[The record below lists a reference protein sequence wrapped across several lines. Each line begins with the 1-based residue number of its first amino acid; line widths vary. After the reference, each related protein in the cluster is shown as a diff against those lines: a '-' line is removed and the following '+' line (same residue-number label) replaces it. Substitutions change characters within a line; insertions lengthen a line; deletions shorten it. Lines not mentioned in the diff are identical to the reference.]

1 MDAEHLLEQQRALRG
16 TLLDSSRIT
25 WRPARDLAAH
35 LLLHLDDTQACWQ
48 LAVQWLRDAFD
59 ADRVD
64 AGFASPWQAVYR
76 PQAEARRS
84 TRPVPTMT
92 DASIDVT
99 DAGVQGVW
107 ASPGIVV
114 FRDVEQERS
123 FGAPMRSNLL
133 ALGARNVLATALWH
147 RGAPVGMA
155 CADWMERRV
164 DSSDARC
171 SHFQE
176 LVTVLGPVM
185 SAARSLQGDSADAPD
200 ALGGPRQA
208 GAAAASSPL
217 AELTPAERKV
227 ARLAATGM
235 SYKEIARQLNRSFST
250 VDHQLRSVRTKLGVR
265 STSRLVRL
273 LSSDQPFAAGASAVP
288 HAASGS

>member
-1 MDAEHLLEQQRALRG
+1 MDAEHLLELQRALRG
-16 TLLDSSRIT
+16 TLLDSSRIA

-35 LLLHLDDTQACWQ
+35 LLLHLDDTQVCWQ

-64 AGFASPWQAVYR
+64 AGFASPWQATYR

-84 TRPVPTMT
+84 TRSVPSMT
-92 DASIDVT
+92 NASIDVT
-99 DAGVQGVW
+99 DA
-107 ASPGIVV
+107 GIVV
-114 FRDVEQERS
+114 FRDVEQERR
-123 FGAPMRSNLL
+123 FGAPLRSNLL

-155 CADWMERRV
+155 CADWMESRV
-164 DSSDARC
+164 DASDARC

-185 SAARSLQGDSADAPD
+185 SAARSLQGDGPD
-200 ALGGPRQA
+200 EQRRPMQ
-208 GAAAASSPL
+208 AAAVGGSSPL
-217 AELTPAERKV
+217 ADLTPAERKV
-227 ARLAATGM
+227 AHLVATGM
-235 SYKEIARQLNRSFST
+235 SYKEIARHLNRSFST
-250 VDHQLRSVRTKLGVR
+250 VDHQLRSVRKKLGVR
-265 STSRLVRL
+265 STSRLVRIL
-273 LSSDQPFAAGASAVP
+273 SDQAFAAGGSVAP

>member
-1 MDAEHLLEQQRALRG
+1 MDAEHLLELQRALRG
-16 TLLDSSRIT
+16 TLLDASRIA

-35 LLLHLDDTQACWQ
+35 LLLHLDDTQVCWQ
-48 LAVQWLRDAFD
+48 LAVEWLRDAFD

-64 AGFASPWQAVYR
+64 AGFASPWQATYR

-84 TRPVPTMT
+84 TRPVPSMT

-99 DAGVQGVW
+99 DAGIQGVW

-114 FRDVEQERS
+114 FRDVGQERR
-123 FGAPMRSNLL
+123 FGAPLRSSLL

-155 CADWMERRV
+155 CADWMESRV
-164 DSSDARC
+164 DASDARC
-171 SHFQE
+171 AHFQE
-176 LVTVLGPVM
+176 LVAVLGPVM
-185 SAARSLQGDSADAPD
+185 GAARSLQGEGPD
-200 ALGGPRQA
+200 EQRRPVPA
-208 GAAAASSPL
+208 GAVGGQSPL

-227 ARLAATGM
+227 ALLVATGM
-235 SYKEIARQLNRSFST
+235 SYKEIARHLNRSFST

-273 LSSDQPFAAGASAVP
+273 LSDQAFVAGGSTAP
-288 HAASGS
+288 HAASKS

>member
-64 AGFASPWQAVYR
+64 AGFASPWQAIYR

-84 TRPVPTMT
+84 TRAVPTMT

-114 FRDVEQERS
+114 FRDVEHERS

-164 DSSDARC
+164 DASDARC

-185 SAARSLQGDSADAPD
+185 SAARSLQGEGADAPR
-200 ALGGPRQA
+200 GPLQA
-208 GAAAASSPL
+208 GAVAASNPL
-217 AELTPAERKV
+217 AALTPAERKV

-273 LSSDQPFAAGASAVP
+273 LSDQAFASGASAAP

>member
-1 MDAEHLLEQQRALRG
+1 MDAEHLLELQRTLRG

-64 AGFASPWQAVYR
+64 AGFASPWQATYR

-84 TRPVPTMT
+84 TRLVPTMT
-92 DASIDVT
+92 NASIDVT

-114 FRDVEQERS
+114 FRDVAQERR
-123 FGAPMRSNLL
+123 FGAPLRSNLL

-155 CADWMERRV
+155 CADWMESRV
-164 DSSDARC
+164 DASDARC

-185 SAARSLQGDSADAPD
+185 GAARSLQGNGPDAP
-200 ALGGPRQA
+200 AGTGQS
-208 GAAAASSPL
+208 GAAGRSGPL
-217 AELTPAERKV
+217 AQLTPAERKV
-227 ARLAATGM
+227 AQLVATGM
-235 SYKEIARQLNRSFST
+235 TYKEIARQLNRSFST

-273 LSSDQPFAAGASAVP
+273 LSHQAFVAGPSAAP
-288 HAASGS
+288 HADSGS

>member
-1 MDAEHLLEQQRALRG
+1 MDAEHLLALQRGLRG
-16 TLLDSSRIT
+16 SLLEPSRVA

-35 LLLHLDDTQACWQ
+35 LLLHLDDAQACWQ
-48 LAVQWLRDAFD
+48 LAVEWLRDEFD

-64 AGFASPWQAVYR
+64 AGFASPWQATYR

-84 TRPVPTMT
+84 TRQVPTMT

-99 DAGVQGVW
+99 DTGIQGVW

-114 FRDVEQERS
+114 LRDLEQEHR
-123 FGAPMRSNLL
+123 FGAPLRSNLL

-147 RGAPVGMA
+147 GGAPVGMA
-155 CADWMERRV
+155 CADWMESRV
-164 DSSDARC
+164 DASDARC

-185 SAARSLQGDSADAPD
+185 SAARSLQDDGHDEKRGVARGSG
-200 ALGGPRQA
+200 L
-208 GAAAASSPL
+208 L

-227 ARLAATGM
+227 AQLVATGM
-235 SYKEIARQLNRSFST
+235 SYKEIARRLNRSFST
-250 VDHQLRSVRTKLGVR
+250 IDHQLRSVRTKLGVR
-265 STSRLVRL
+265 STSRLIRL
-273 LSSDQPFAAGASAVP
+273 LSDQVLATGGSDAPQAAK
-288 HAASGS
+288 GS